1 MAKAGVWQGLVGVA
15 KGAYAGVDSPAE
27 GAVRGRTGRAG
38 KAIEWDRCVSCCA
51 CGSRVA
57 AIPSQTA
64 LRSHNSAIVLWR
76 ASTVCRMPRRCVSG
90 CPQLSWICRTDRHLL
105 RLGLRISQH
114 LQQHRLAI
122 TRSLVNITAGSST
135 HTHHSRGPALKLTT
149 VPSTVPA
156 HATHTHCG
164 ALHMHAIHERQ

>member
-1 MAKAGVWQGLVGVA
+1 MAAAVDGTAVAVGTGAWGAWVPWRVEGMAKAGVWQALVGVA

-76 ASTVCRMPRRCVSG
+76 ASTVCRMP
-90 CPQLSWICRTDRHLL
+90 CR
-105 RLGLRISQH
+105 
-114 LQQHRLAI
+114 
-122 TRSLVNITAGSST
+122 
-135 HTHHSRGPALKLTT
+135 
-149 VPSTVPA
+149 
-156 HATHTHCG
+156 
-164 ALHMHAIHERQ
+164 